1 MLSSMFWHC
10 SSIQFI
16 FAFFM
21 PFLISWLAAL
31 YCLTPSASFFFFF
44 NSLRLSHRSSKSAV
58 IQGFLTGRCL
68 PRISLAVLV
77 RPECERCKFPS
88 YYCVEGFCYFGVLQ
102 LHLQELYKSLLR
114 RYRDADVPREE
125 WLLVEGD

>member
-1 MLSSMFWHC
+1 MLSSMSWHC

-16 FAFFM
+16 FAAFFM

-44 NSLRLSHRSSKSAV
+44 NSIHLSHRSRKSTV
-58 IQGFLTGRCL
+58 TQGFLTGRCL

-77 RPECERCKFPS
+77 TVNGERCKCPS
-88 YYCVEGFCYFGVLQ
+88 YHCVEGFCYFGVLQ
-102 LHLQELYKSLLR
+102 LLKVKFDPGVAEFLDPLQM
-114 RYRDADVPREE
+114 
-125 WLLVEGD
+125 

>member
-1 MLSSMFWHC
+1 MLSSMSWHC

-31 YCLTPSASFFFFF
+31 YCLSPSASLFFFF

-58 IQGFLTGRCL
+58 TQGFLTGRCL

-77 RPECERCKFPS
+77 IQNDERCTFSS
-88 YYCVEGFCYFGVLQ
+88 YHCVEGFCYFGVLQ
-102 LHLQELYKSLLR
+102 LLKVKF
-114 RYRDADVPREE
+114 DPGVA
-125 WLLVEGD
+125 